1 MSEYPR
7 TEEFFKETVE
17 PTVDEYHV
25 RPDNIRRGRLAAI
38 VLNHMVDYWHEDTQE
53 SLTAIRATLRADT
66 LIPRYPNYSSS
77 DILWDLADAS
87 KHARLEPFHNGR
99 RRQLIDAGQI
109 EPHLSGAV
117 GTAVVGTVP
126 VGMAISTDLR
136 VTLNN
141 GQSFM
146 LSYAIRNV
154 AEVWHK
160 KLGLL

>member
-1 MSEYPR
+1 MTTSNI
-7 TEEFFKETVE
+7 TVEFFDNVVK
-17 PTVDEYHV
+17 PTVDEYLA
-25 RPDNIRRGRLAAI
+25 RPENVRRGRLAAI
-38 VLNHMVDYWHEDTQE
+38 ALNHVVDYWHEDTHE

-66 LIPRYPNYSSS
+66 PIPGYPDHSSS
-77 DILWDLADAS
+77 DVLRDVADAS
-87 KHARLEPFHNGR
+87 KHAKLNRADSRLTNADQVKK
-99 RRQLIDAGQI
+99 QLI
-109 EPHLSGAV
+109 GAM
-117 GTAVVGTVP
+117 GTAPMGMVP
-126 VGMAISTDLR
+126 MGMLKAVDTR

>member
-1 MSEYPR
+1 MAGHPL

-17 PTVDEYHV
+17 PTVDEYLV
-25 RPDNIRRGRLAAI
+25 QPENVRRGRLAAI
-38 VLNHMVDYWHEDTQE
+38 ALNHVVDYWHEDTHE

-66 LIPRYPNYSSS
+66 PIPGHPGHSSS
-77 DILWDLADAS
+77 DVLRDVADAS
-87 KHARLEPFHNGR
+87 KHAKLNRADSRLTNADQVKE
-99 RRQLIDAGQI
+99 QLI
-109 EPHLSGAV
+109 GAM
-117 GTAVVGTVP
+117 GTAPMGMVP
-126 VGMAISTDLR
+126 MGMLKAVDTR